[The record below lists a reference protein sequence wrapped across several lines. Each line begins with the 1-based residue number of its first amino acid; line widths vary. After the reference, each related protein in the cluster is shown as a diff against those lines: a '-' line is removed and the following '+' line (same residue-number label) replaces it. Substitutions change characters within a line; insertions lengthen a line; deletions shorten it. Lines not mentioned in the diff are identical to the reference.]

1 MFRFDGLRG
10 MLRWTYVLL
19 LAANTFISMSEPVS
33 AAGLTLPELMR
44 EALAHNHD
52 LGAARAQVE
61 AAMGRLTQAGL
72 RPNPRLNLGNE
83 SDQIFGNEGEYS
95 RSIGVTQDFPITGRL
110 ARARDVARVDV
121 ARALTEVNEAERR
134 LLGDIAT
141 AYYAVIALDQR
152 IAVRERLIRIDQS
165 LVTVSAERQKA
176 GEVSELDVNT
186 ATLELERL
194 RQERT
199 VLTGERAAALKTLA
213 GIVGYAA
220 QATPEI
226 NTTVPEVAAPPPLAQ
241 LTEQALSR
249 RTDLRLLALAADRA
263 QAEAVLAQAS
273 AWEDWG
279 VSLGIR
285 QDKLVVGN
293 PVAPSVNKALM
304 LSLSIPLP
312 LFNRNQG
319 NRTAAV
325 AEERTAREQSLALQL
340 RIGNEVAALHEQLTR
355 LLTAL
360 NSYTEHT
367 LPLSRRNTE
376 LARDAYRS
384 GQLSITDVV
393 QAERQENDLNAGYAD
408 ALGQYLRT
416 LAELNAATVG
426 YAPLMTHPLGGSAD
440 EPGER

>member
-1 MFRFDGLRG
+1 MFRFNGPRDLSRRAI
-10 MLRWTYVLL
+10 MLLV
-19 LAANTFISMSEPVS
+19 AAST
-33 AAGLTLPELMR
+33 LTLLSGPASAVGVTLQQLMR

-52 LGAARAQVE
+52 LVAARAQVD
-61 AAMGRLTQAGL
+61 AALGRLTQAGL
-72 RPNPRLNLGNE
+72 RPNPRLNLSTE
-83 SDQIFGNEGEYS
+83 SDQFFGNEGEYA
-95 RSIGVTQDFPITGRL
+95 RSIGVTQEFPITGRL

-121 ARALTEVNEAERR
+121 ARALAEVNEAERR

-141 AYYAVIALDQR
+141 AYYAVIALDQK
-152 IAVRERLIRIDQS
+152 IALRDRLIHIDES
-165 LVTVSAERQKA
+165 LVRDSADRQKA
-176 GEVSELDVNT
+176 GEVSALDVNT

-194 RQERT
+194 RQEFT
-199 VLTGERAAALKTLA
+199 VLTGERGAALKALA
-213 GIVGYAA
+213 GIVGYAPD
-220 QATPEI
+220 ATPEI
-226 NTTVPEVAAPPPLAQ
+226 NTTPPTAATPPPLAQ
-241 LTEQALSR
+241 LTERALSQ

-263 QAEAVLAQAS
+263 QAEVLLAQAS

-293 PVAPSVNKALM
+293 PVTPSVNKALM

-319 NRTAAV
+319 TRAAAV
-325 AEERTAREQSLALQL
+325 AEERTARERGLALQI
-340 RIGNEVAALHEQLTR
+340 RIGNEVAGLHEQVTR

-376 LARDAYRS
+376 LAREAYRN
-384 GQLSITDVV
+384 GQLSIADVV

-408 ALGQYLRT
+408 TLDQYLRA
-416 LAELNAATVG
+416 LAELNTATMAD
-426 YAPLMTHPLGGSAD
+426 APLMTHPVDGSAD
-440 EPGER
+440 ETGER